1 MHGFI
6 RYLVLAFIIPRYNV
20 YWGMARTATP
30 ISLTDE
36 DRESLEQWT
45 RSATTEQRFALR
57 ARIIMAAAE
66 GQQTRTIAR
75 QLAVRNATVSKWRTR
90 FVKHGL
96 PGLQDELRP
105 GAPKRYDEETEHR
118 IIDLA
123 SQDPP
128 PGNATWTAEL
138 LAEMLKDVSMHHVW
152 RVLRRHDIHLQRRRS
167 HCHSTDP
174 EFTPKAADVVGL
186 YLQPPENAI
195 ILCIDEKPHIQAL
208 ERAQGVLRLPSG
220 KALTGYSHQYKRH
233 GKTTL
238 FAALEV
244 ATGLVKAG
252 HYARRRRREFLD
264 FMNDVIADYPDDQE
278 IHVILDNL
286 NTHKPKHDRWRARHP
301 NVHFHFTPTRAS
313 WLNMIEIWFS
323 ILSRRALKGASF
335 TSPRQLREAINA
347 FIAAWNPKAVQRVAS
362 LGVQRN
368 RGCRH
373 YEHHAHI
380 RRGAKAGNRHPR
392 SSRSQTCQLAFA
404 VWHRSARLERDWWN
418 LGSRDWLC
426 FWQDPLPC
434 NPQIC
439 GDRTP

>member
-1 MHGFI
+1 M
-6 RYLVLAFIIPRYNV
+6 LAFIIPRYNV

-347 FIAAWNPKAVQRVAS
+347 FIAAWNPKAHPFEWKKRVVYQSTLHDNYA
-362 LGVQRN
+362 
-368 RGCRH
+368 
-373 YEHHAHI
+373 
-380 RRGAKAGNRHPR
+380 
-392 SSRSQTCQLAFA
+392 
-404 VWHRSARLERDWWN
+404 D
-418 LGSRDWLC
+418 LC
-426 FWQDPLPC
+426 A
-434 NPQIC
+434 
-439 GDRTP
+439 

>member
-1 MHGFI
+1 MAKKRTSHSPQFKAKVALEAARDRQTI
-6 RYLVLAFIIPRYNV
+6 SELVLAFIIPRYNV

-347 FIAAWNPKAVQRVAS
+347 FIAAWNPKAHPFEWKKRVVYQSTLHDNYA
-362 LGVQRN
+362 
-368 RGCRH
+368 
-373 YEHHAHI
+373 
-380 RRGAKAGNRHPR
+380 
-392 SSRSQTCQLAFA
+392 
-404 VWHRSARLERDWWN
+404 D
-418 LGSRDWLC
+418 LC
-426 FWQDPLPC
+426 A
-434 NPQIC
+434 
-439 GDRTP
+439 

>member
-1 MHGFI
+1 MDPVRHH
-6 RYLVLAFIIPRYNV
+6 
-20 YWGMARTATP
+20 RTAVRP
-30 ISLTDE
+30 S
-36 DRESLEQWT
+36 
-45 RSATTEQRFALR
+45 R
-57 ARIIMAAAE
+57 ADYYGGGGRPADPDD
-66 GQQTRTIAR
+66 AR

-152 RVLRRHDIHLQRRRS
+152 RVLRQHDIHLQRRRS
-167 HCHSTDP
+167 HGHSTDP
-174 EFTPKAADVVGL
+174 EFTAKAADVVGL

-238 FAALEV
+238 IAALEV

-278 IHVILDNL
+278 IHGSW
-286 NTHKPKHDRWRARHP
+286 TTS
-301 NVHFHFTPTRAS
+301 TPTSPNTIGGVRAIPTCTS
-313 WLNMIEIWFS
+313 T
-323 ILSRRALKGASF
+323 SRRPA
-335 TSPRQLREAINA
+335 P
-347 FIAAWNPKAVQRVAS
+347 P
-362 LGVQRN
+362 
-368 RGCRH
+368 
-373 YEHHAHI
+373 
-380 RRGAKAGNRHPR
+380 
-392 SSRSQTCQLAFA
+392 
-404 VWHRSARLERDWWN
+404 
-418 LGSRDWLC
+418 GS
-426 FWQDPLPC
+426 
-434 NPQIC
+434 
-439 GDRTP
+439 T